1 MGQILTNELDKTST
15 NVATWHELKTKPR
28 TTTNSGR
35 RRRGGGEGPKKKKK
49 KKQKKKRKTKK
60 IQPQIPTEFPKETER
75 ANEAKAILRTWLRG
89 RAAGAVSPPPASCGD
104 AGRRRRRSRA
114 VRGTRPAGGRP
125 VGGPGPRW
133 GSRRQAGRRACSQRS
148 RRGRARMAAAS
159 WPGAPAG
166 RASRRARGVAFVQ
179 SVVSSLWRGRRAWR
193 GRTEESLV
201 SFHLKRVGWRSCL
214 HLVCSE
220 RTFFFS

>member
-1 MGQILTNELDKTST
+1 ME
-15 NVATWHELKTKPR
+15 R
-28 TTTNSGR
+28 
-35 RRRGGGEGPKKKKK
+35 KKKKK
-49 KKQKKKRKTKK
+49 NSQ
-60 IQPQIPTEFPKETER
+60 QNPTPPKETER
-75 ANEAKAILRTWLRG
+75 ATEAKAILRTWLRG
-89 RAAGAVSPPPASCGD
+89 RAAGAAALAASCGG
-104 AGRRRRRSRA
+104 AGRRWRA
-114 VRGTRPAGGRP
+114 ARGGRPAGGRP
-125 VGGPGPRW
+125 ARGPGPRW
-133 GSRRQAGRRACSQRS
+133 GSWRQAGRRACSQRS

-159 WPGAPAG
+159 WPGAPAD

>member
-28 TTTNSGR
+28 KR
-35 RRRGGGEGPKKKKK
+35 RRTADGDEEKENQNPKS
-49 KKQKKKRKTKK
+49 Q
-60 IQPQIPTEFPKETER
+60 QNSIPPKETER

-89 RAAGAVSPPPASCGD
+89 RAAGAASPPASCGD
-104 AGRRRRRSRA
+104 AGRRWRA
-114 VRGTRPAGGRP
+114 VPGMRRPAGGRP
-125 VGGPGPRW
+125 AGGPGPRW
-133 GSRRQAGRRACSQRS
+133 GSWRRAGRRACSQRS
-148 RRGRARMAAAS
+148 RRGRARTAAAAAAS
-159 WPGAPAG
+159 SPGAPAG
-166 RASRRARGVAFVQ
+166 RASGRARGVAFVQ